1 MRRRRRRPAPGL
13 ARSQARCYT
22 LRVVSSASRT
32 AVTIIRLPNRSP
44 GEKTCRMISAVS
56 AGGATATRHTS
67 AVPVVLYLA
76 SGIALMTARK

>member
-44 GEKTCRMISAVS
+44 GENTCRMISAVS
-56 AGGATATRHTS
+56 AGC
-67 AVPVVLYLA
+67 A
-76 SGIALMTARK
+76 SSKLSPLDFIGGFERLGIARVDGDA